1 MGENEERHCAVVC
14 VCRGGPG
21 PTLLSEKMHQAS
33 PGVAAFGNLE
43 AFNSVLPLPSVSL

>member
-14 VCRGGPG
+14 VSGGTG
-21 PTLLSEKMHQAS
+21 PTLLSEKMHQTS

-43 AFNSVLPLPSVSL
+43 AFNSVLPLPCVSL